1 MSVDAVYVIPVYDGR
16 ECETTRRSPHGVQ
29 DGSVLH
35 DAEQL
40 VRSRHVVSDGAFA
53 VSEERIRSPDLAD
66 HQVVETQD
74 LYGTLEP
81 QTLVYPRL
89 TEKHVHGVLLQIK
102 IRTLFR
108 TLLSFNTFKRWTRG
122 THSKKIRI

>member
-1 MSVDAVYVIPVYDGR
+1 MCEGR
-16 ECETTRRSPHGVQ
+16 VPESAGFLPHGVE

-53 VSEERIRSPDLAD
+53 VSEKCIRSPDLAD

-74 LYGTLEP
+74 LDGTLEP
-81 QTLVYPRL
+81 QTLVDPRL
-89 TEKHVHGVLLQIK
+89 AEKHVHGVLL
-102 IRTLFR
+102 RTNNEIYTQMFMG
-108 TLLSFNTFKRWTRG
+108 SKPKR
-122 THSKKIRI
+122 K